1 LILRVLVCL
10 AAAAV
15 CWAATGRDVAR
26 ELYVRAVKAQVSG
39 ETLRAYLLFAE
50 AVKRDPRN
58 PTYRANRDSLETS
71 AKLLRDNGIES
82 ADIAADV
89 KEAEQEADHP
99 PASPLEAATESL
111 WRQRLEPIPHIEADS
126 AKRTFALRANETV
139 LFQNVASSYGLR
151 AIWDPQLT
159 SQPDIRF
166 DLADADWKTALEAL
180 TAVTHTFV
188 FPVSAHTLYFARNT
202 EEKRNEFEPLILLT
216 TTVPEALTEKDVVD
230 AANAVRGVLGLR
242 SFGWDSVNRT
252 VLIRDRATRARVA
265 RSLLEALLLP
275 KAQVSLE
282 VQFLTLDATTRYHYG
297 LALPTSFQLLNFGHL
312 GGFQSILPTLTSAM
326 NIAMFGGGSTLFGI
340 GIGNATLWATYSK
353 NVAHA
358 TYDAVMVAGD
368 GQTANLHVGEKY
380 PIPQT
385 LYTGFQ
391 QSQASIYT
399 PAAQITM
406 VDLGLVL
413 KMIPHVNGD
422 GDIALDLEAE
432 FKTLSG
438 QTFNTVPAIA
448 QRKFS
453 GSVVMREG
461 EWAVFTG
468 MDESSTNMTRNG
480 IAGIANIPGVNQAL
494 SENTRTRA
502 SNSTLVVIKPT
513 IIRLPMSNT
522 VTPQYLLGPVR
533 GERVVL

>member
-1 LILRVLVCL
+1 M
-10 AAAAV
+10 
-15 CWAATGRDVAR
+15 
-26 ELYVRAVKAQVSG
+26 RAVKAQVSG

>member
-1 LILRVLVCL
+1 LVCL
-10 AAAAV
+10 ATAAL
-15 CWAATGRDVAR
+15 CWAVTGGDVAR
-26 ELYVRAVKAQVSG
+26 ELYLRAVKAQVSG
-39 ETLRAYLLFAE
+39 QTLRAYLLFAE

-58 PTYRANRDSLETS
+58 PTYRANCDSLET
-71 AKLLRDNGIES
+71 AARLLRDNGIES
-82 ADIAADV
+82 ADITADV
-89 KEAEQEADHP
+89 QEAEEAADHP
-99 PASPLEAATESL
+99 PASPLEATTESA
-111 WRQRLEPIPHIEADS
+111 WRQRLEPIPHLEADLS
-126 AKRTFALRANETV
+126 KHTFALRANETV

-151 AIWDPQLT
+151 AVWDPQLT

-188 FPVSAHTLYFARNT
+188 FPVSAHTVYFARNS
-202 EEKRNEFEPLILLT
+202 EDKRNELEPLILLT

-252 VLIRDRATRARVA
+252 ILIRDRATRARVA

-282 VQFLTLDATTRYHYG
+282 VQFLTLDSSTNYHYG
-297 LALPTSFQLLNFGHL
+297 LALPTSLQLLNFGRV
-312 GGFQSILPTLTSAM
+312 GGFKTILPTLTQAM
-326 NIAMFGGGSTLFGI
+326 NIAFFGGGSTIFGLAI
-340 GIGNATLWATYSK
+340 GDATLWATYSK

-368 GQTANLHVGEKY
+368 GQTANLHVGQKY

-391 QSQASIYT
+391 QSQSSIYT
-399 PAAQITM
+399 PAAQITLE
-406 VDLGLVL
+406 DLGLVL

-422 GDIALDLEAE
+422 GDIALDVNAE

-453 GSVVMREG
+453 GSVLLREG
-461 EWAVFTG
+461 EWAVLAG
-468 MDESSTNMTRNG
+468 MDESSTNLTRNG
-480 IAGIANIPGVNQAL
+480 IAGIANIPGVNQVL
-494 SENTRTRA
+494 SENTRMRT
-502 SNSTLVVIKPT
+502 SSSTLVVIKPT
-513 IIRLPMSNT
+513 ITRLPMSDT

-533 GERVVL
+533 GERVIL